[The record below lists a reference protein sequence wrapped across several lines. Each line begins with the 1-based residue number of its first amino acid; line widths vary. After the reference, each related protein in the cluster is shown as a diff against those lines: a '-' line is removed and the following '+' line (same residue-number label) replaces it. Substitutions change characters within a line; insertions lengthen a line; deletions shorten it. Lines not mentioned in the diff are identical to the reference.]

1 MITVARIIAA
11 KTTRNSVV
19 IGDAEHSG
27 ESGGGYYF
35 GCSFGVGYLLL
46 EGAENIPAVAIPRIL
61 DRVVA
66 NFLADLLS

>member
-1 MITVARIIAA
+1 MQSIL
-11 KTTRNSVV
+11 VV
-19 IGDAEHSG
+19 SLVGD
-27 ESGGGYYF
+27 YYF
-35 GCSFGVGYLLL
+35 GCSLGVRYLLL